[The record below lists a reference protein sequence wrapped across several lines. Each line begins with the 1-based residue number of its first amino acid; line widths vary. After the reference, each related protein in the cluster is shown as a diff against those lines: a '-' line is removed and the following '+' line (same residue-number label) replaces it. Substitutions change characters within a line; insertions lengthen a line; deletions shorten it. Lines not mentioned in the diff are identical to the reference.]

1 LRTVPQDGCPHWN
14 IRCADGRRGAY
25 GLAIRIPRPCITTRR
40 KGERKY
46 GHTENF
52 SVSIPELG
60 EIRWKSSL
68 SDGTFA
74 WYNTL
79 VKKELVPAVER
90 FLEKE

>member
-1 LRTVPQDGCPHWN
+1 LEHPLRGWKERSLRAGNPYPPSLQ
-14 IRCADGRRGAY
+14 GA
-25 GLAIRIPRPCITTRR
+25 GLPLYYITTRR

>member
-1 LRTVPQDGCPHWN
+1 MTLVFALCK
-14 IRCADGRRGAY
+14 
-25 GLAIRIPRPCITTRR
+25 IPPRAFPIFMYYITMHR

-60 EIRWKSSL
+60 EIRWKSGL